1 MQKYKSENSRIQFL
15 VYDRKYTLVGSVAP
29 GKKERKKEKE
39 TKRERKR
46 GERERENSV
55 SIDEPVQL
63 RS

>member
-1 MQKYKSENSRIQFL
+1 MQRTDWRVKGK
-15 VYDRKYTLVGSVAP
+15 DREG
-29 GKKERKKEKE
+29 G
-39 TKRERKR
+39 RERKR